1 LQKRSILIYAGG
13 GIGKSTR
20 AAEAA
25 RWLWRKTGL
34 TTRVVNA
41 DGGGTE
47 SAFAGLVSKGAAEIF
62 DIDTWNEASIFQVLD
77 FASKGWWP
85 EDTKIPNSKLVPPYR
100 EWRKCS
106 SCGGD
111 CGATGFQ
118 MPAKCAVCGVAF
130 GAGVLL
136 PVQRTPNP
144 GMEKVGAFVFEG
156 LTAFGELLL
165 RRLRTIDSGGG
176 NSITDKAG
184 EGKEK
189 EFKISSPGMQHY
201 GAAQSYIAQFVS
213 NSRQIGVPLVIWTA
227 LELRSDD
234 DGKPLYGP
242 AGPGKKLTA
251 TCIPW
256 FTDVIHLDAIAKRDK
271 GQVVKDKD
279 GLEILERKL
288 YLAPH
293 WPSDNISY
301 RFAAKTSAPAAG
313 NMPSVIEADMAVF
326 FEELEK
332 AFARAEEKTAQS

>member
-1 LQKRSILIYAGG
+1 MNKRNILIYAGG

-25 RWLWRKTGL
+25 EWIWKKTGL
-34 TTRVVNA
+34 GARVVNA

-47 SAFAGLVSKGAAEIF
+47 SAFSGLIAKGAAEVW
-62 DIDTWNEASIFQVLD
+62 DIDTWSEASIFQVLD
-77 FASKGWWP
+77 LASKGWWP
-85 EDTKIPNSKLVPPYR
+85 EDTKVPNSRLVAPYT
-100 EWRKCS
+100 ESRKCPK
-106 SCGGD
+106 CGAD
-111 CGATGFQ
+111 SGATGFQ
-118 MPAKCAVCGVAF
+118 MPAKCAACGVAF

-136 PVQRTPNP
+136 PVQRNASP
-144 GMEKVGAFVFEG
+144 GMAGVGSFIFEG

-176 NSITDKAG
+176 NSVTDKD
-184 EGKEK
+184 
-189 EFKISSPGMQHY
+189 FKISSPGMQHY

-213 NSRQIGVPLVIWTA
+213 NSRQIGVPLVVWTA

-256 FTDVIHLDAIAKRDK
+256 FTDVIHLDAVAKK
-271 GQVVKDKD
+271 EKQQVVKDSEGK
-279 GLEILERKL
+279 EILERQL

-293 WPSDNISY
+293 FPSDNPSY
-301 RFAAKTSAPAAG
+301 KFAAKTSAPFIRDG
-313 NMPSVIEADMAVF
+313 SGMPSMIEANMHTF
-326 FEELEK
+326 FDRLEETIKK
-332 AFARAEEKTAQS
+332 AADALG

>member
-1 LQKRSILIYAGG
+1 VKRSILIYAGG

-25 RWLWRKTGL
+25 RWLWKKTGL

-47 SAFAGLVSKGAAEIF
+47 SAFAGLVSKGAAELW
-62 DIDTWNEASIFQVLD
+62 DLDTWNEASIFQVLD

-85 EDTKIPNSKLVPPYR
+85 EDTKVPNSRLLPPYM
-100 EWRKCS
+100 EWRQCPKCKEDA
-106 SCGGD
+106 GG
-111 CGATGFQ
+111 TGFQ
-118 MPAKCAVCGVAF
+118 SPGKCAACGVAF

-136 PVQRTPNP
+136 PVQRKPDLN
-144 GMEKVGAFVFEG
+144 MEKVGCVVFEG

-256 FTDVIHLDAIAKRDK
+256 FTDVLHLDAVAKMVNSK
-271 GQVVKDKD
+271 IVKNETGQ
-279 GLEILERKL
+279 EILERQL
-288 YLAPH
+288 FLAPH
-293 WPSDNISY
+293 FPADVVGY
-301 RFAAKTSAPAAG
+301 KFAAKTSAPFG
-313 NMPSVIEADMAVF
+313 GDMPSVIPADMGIF
-326 FEELEK
+326 FEELDK
-332 AFARAEEKTAQS
+332 AFAKAEAKLEG